1 MIRPVFLARN
11 FYGDDVKKGKRYH
24 EIALYYLLDV
34 SGTDLISRVDSF
46 TLYEGK
52 HTLSFVWLDTGG
64 LKDGYFYPVFIKKE
78 ILNLQSEIKVITERE
93 K

>member
-34 SGTDLISRVDSF
+34 SGRNSDIFSVFFPFVSSDS
-46 TLYEGK
+46 G
-52 HTLSFVWLDTGG
+52 TGIG
-64 LKDGYFYPVFIKKE
+64 LF
-78 ILNLQSEIKVITERE
+78 L
-93 K
+93 

>member
-34 SGTDLISRVDSF
+34 SGTDLLSRVDTKASIPFRSF
-46 TLYEGK
+46 
-52 HTLSFVWLDTGG
+52 G
-64 LKDGYFYPVFIKKE
+64 LIPAV
-78 ILNLQSEIKVITERE
+78 
-93 K
+93 

>member
-1 MIRPVFLARN
+1 MMRPVFLARN

-34 SGTDLISRVDSF
+34 SGTDLLSRVDSF

-78 ILNLQSEIKVITERE
+78 ILNL
-93 K
+93 

>member
-1 MIRPVFLARN
+1 M
-11 FYGDDVKKGKRYH
+11 
-24 EIALYYLLDV
+24 
-34 SGTDLISRVDSF
+34 DSF